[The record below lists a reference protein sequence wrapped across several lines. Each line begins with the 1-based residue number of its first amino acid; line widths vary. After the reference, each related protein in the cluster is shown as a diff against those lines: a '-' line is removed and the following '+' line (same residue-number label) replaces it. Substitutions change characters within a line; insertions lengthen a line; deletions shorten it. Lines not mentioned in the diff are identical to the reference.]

1 MKKLL
6 EYISVSESSV
16 DNIQPRNKQDLIRII
31 KDRIREQG
39 PKCDLN
45 DIDVSRVT
53 DMSGLFSSHGL
64 DNFNGDISGWDVS
77 NVRTMTSMFEGSKFT
92 GDISGWDVSN
102 VESMYSMFSKSRF
115 NGDISQWDVRHVEDM
130 RLMFFMSMFKG
141 DISDWDVQE
150 DTDMESMFNQSSL
163 ERANKLPAWYN
174 NSTMTI

>member
-6 EYISVSESSV
+6 EYISVSESV
-16 DNIQPRNKQDLIRII
+16 DNLQPRNKQELVRII

-64 DNFNGDISGWDVS
+64 DSFNGDISGWDVS
-77 NVRTMTSMFEGSKFT
+77 NVRSMTSMFEGSKFT
-92 GDISGWDVSN
+92 GDISG
-102 VESMYSMFSKSRF
+102 
-115 NGDISQWDVRHVEDM
+115 WDVRHVEDM

-150 DTDMESMFNQSSL
+150 DTNMESMFNQSSL

>member
-1 MKKLL
+1 MRKLL
-6 EYISVSESSV
+6 EYISVSESV
-16 DNIQPRNKQDLIRII
+16 DNIQPRNKQELVRII

-64 DNFNGDISGWDVS
+64 DSFNGDISGWDVS
-77 NVRTMTSMFEGSKFT
+77 NVKSMTSMFEGSKFT
-92 GDISGWDVSN
+92 
-102 VESMYSMFSKSRF
+102 
-115 NGDISQWDVRHVEDM
+115 GDISQWDVRHVEDM

-150 DTDMESMFNQSSL
+150 DTNMESMFNQSSL
-163 ERANKLPAWYN
+163 ERANKIPAWYN

>member
-6 EYISVSESSV
+6 EYISVSESV

-45 DIDVSRVT
+45 DIDVSRIT

-77 NVRTMTSMFEGSKFT
+77 NVKSMTSMFEGSK
-92 GDISGWDVSN
+92 
-102 VESMYSMFSKSRF
+102 F

-141 DISDWDVQE
+141 DISDWDVQK
-150 DTDMESMFNQSSL
+150 DTNMESMFNQSSL
-163 ERANKLPAWYN
+163 ERANKIPAWYN